1 MPVLD
6 AMTAAASKPAD
17 KPQALPMDQH
27 DLTPLFSPRTIIV
40 FAGGSALP
48 DI

>member
-1 MPVLD
+1 
-6 AMTAAASKPAD
+6 MTAAASKPAD
-17 KPQALPMDQH
+17 KPQAVPVEQT